1 MSSHYANKRLEFTL
15 FGQSHAQCVGA
26 VVSGLPVG
34 MELDETAIAAF
45 MARRAPGRDPLS
57 TARRETDAVQF
68 VSGVMN
74 GRVCDAPLTLMINNQ
89 DAKPAD
95 YSQRYRVPRP
105 GHGDYPLLAR
115 FGQNADIRGGGHRS
129 GRITA
134 AVCAVGALCM
144 QALEYEKRNIKIGA
158 HIYSLGGE
166 RDTPFDPVCV
176 SGAELAAPGAK
187 AFPVLNDEA
196 GARMA
201 ELILAAK
208 REGDSLGGVVEAA
221 AAGVPAGIGE
231 PFFDSLDAVLARLF
245 FALPGVKG
253 FEMGAGFGAAAM
265 LGSENND
272 GFYFSGERVLS
283 KSNSS
288 GGVLGGRASG
298 MPIIARAAFKPTPSI
313 AKKQQSADLACGA
326 AAELEISG
334 RHDPTIAVR
343 AVPVAEAVMAIA
355 LFDLI

>member
-15 FGQSHAQCVGA
+15 FGQPHAEIIGA
-26 VVSGLPVG
+26 TVSGLPVG
-34 MELDETAIAAF
+34 MEIQQSKLAAF
-45 MARRAPGRDPLS
+45 MARRAPGRDAFS
-57 TARRETDAVQF
+57 TARREGDAVEF
-68 VSGVMN
+68 VSGVID
-74 GRVCDAPLTLMINNQ
+74 GRVCDAPLTLLIKNQ
-89 DAKPAD
+89 DAHSAD
-95 YSQRYRVPRP
+95 YAARYSVPRP
-105 GHGDYPLLAR
+105 GHGDYPLLSR
-115 FGQNADIRGGGHRS
+115 CGENADIRGGGHRS

-134 AVCAVGALCM
+134 ALCAVGGLCM
-144 QALEYEKRNIKIGA
+144 QALEKRNIAIGA
-158 HIYSLGGE
+158 HIYSIGSE

-176 SGAELAAPGAK
+176 TGSELALPASK
-187 AFPVLNDEA
+187 AFPVLCDEA

-208 REGDSLGGVVEAA
+208 RSGDSVGGIIETAA
-221 AAGVPAGIGE
+221 TGVPVGVGE

-265 LGSENND
+265 SGSENND

-283 KSNSS
+283 HTNNS
-288 GGVLGGRASG
+288 GGVLGGRSSG

-313 AKKQQSADLACGA
+313 ALKQQSVNLKTHQSAQL
-326 AAELEISG
+326 ELLG
-334 RHDPTIAVR
+334 RHDPTILVR